1 MANQR
6 AKNVKRITITLSDEL
21 LDALKDESEKL
32 GKNRLEIVRETLAE
46 HLQQNKKVKSQPKK

>member
-6 AKNVKRITITLSDEL
+6 AKHVKRITITLPDEL
-21 LDALKDESEKL
+21 LDALRDASEKL

-46 HLQQNKKVKSQPKK
+46 LLQPKGKKTTKK

>member
-6 AKNVKRITITLSDEL
+6 AKHVKRITITLSDEL
-21 LDALKDESEKL
+21 LDALRDASEKL

-46 HLQQNKKVKSQPKK
+46 HLQPKGKKTTKK